1 MSCLYNRIQGSLL
14 ECQYTGFCGI
24 YIGYLGN
31 GLTPVSRRKFPISS
45 IGPISNHRRSKT
57 MRFKIDSND
66 QMVSFGFTVM
76 WHGHLDII
84 FDIGL
89 FYIEI
94 TIGKVDE
101 KEEP

>member
-1 MSCLYNRIQGSLL
+1 
-14 ECQYTGFCGI
+14 
-24 YIGYLGN
+24 
-31 GLTPVSRRKFPISS
+31 
-45 IGPISNHRRSKT
+45 